1 MVTHHK
7 TFPPFIHA
15 QSMLLHS
22 DNDNM
27 EPLAN
32 CLSLMY
38 MIGGNLRGSRKL
50 FWKNVSMECERLREE
65 HAKLNAWE
73 LLASMQAL
81 SIYLLVRLQEGET
94 DYNNYDYLMLTTVI
108 VISKEFARTES
119 ACDVETAFSSHNL
132 EMNWKAWVFLE
143 SRRRSDHQRPLQL
156 FKTDIQRL
164 AVIYRVVDMLVYF
177 EPAGMCGLQK
187 DLIIAPLPAKKQ
199 LWEADNKTL
208 WEEEGKRDSTIQD
221 SFALAA
227 NGELVKL
234 DQGQLYCSNGELRYR
249 PSTNNSPASSATN
262 WECWC
267 SGMDGLGGLVMLAAS
282 LIV

>member
-1 MVTHHK
+1 MELISETQ
-7 TFPPFIHA
+7 HA
-15 QSMLLHS
+15 
-22 DNDNM
+22 N
-27 EPLAN
+27 
-32 CLSLMY
+32 
-38 MIGGNLRGSRKL
+38 
-50 FWKNVSMECERLREE
+50 
-65 HAKLNAWE
+65 LNAWE

-108 VISKEFARTES
+108 
-119 ACDVETAFSSHNL
+119 
-132 EMNWKAWVFLE
+132 
-143 SRRRSDHQRPLQL
+143 L

-199 LWEADNKTL
+199 LWEADHKIL
-208 WEEEGKRDSTIQD
+208 WEEQGKRDGAIQD
-221 SFALAA
+221 SFGLVA

-234 DQGQLYCSNGELRYR
+234 DQGQLYCGNGELRYR
-249 PSTNNSPASSATN
+249 LSTNNSPASSATN
-262 WECWC
+262 WEYWC

>member
-1 MVTHHK
+1 
-7 TFPPFIHA
+7 
-15 QSMLLHS
+15 
-22 DNDNM
+22 M

-32 CLSLMY
+32 CLSLLH

-65 HAKLNAWE
+65 HANLNAWE

-119 ACDVETAFSSHNL
+119 G
-132 EMNWKAWVFLE
+132 
-143 SRRRSDHQRPLQL
+143 
-156 FKTDIQRL
+156 L

-199 LWEADNKTL
+199 LWEADNKIF
-208 WEEEGKRDSTIQD
+208 WEEEGKRDSAIQD

-249 PSTNNSPASSATN
+249 LSTNNSPASSATN
-262 WECWC
+262 WEYWC

>member
-1 MVTHHK
+1 
-7 TFPPFIHA
+7 
-15 QSMLLHS
+15 
-22 DNDNM
+22 M

-32 CLSLMY
+32 CLSLLH
-38 MIGGNLRGSRKL
+38 MIGGNIRGSRKL
-50 FWKNVSMECERLREE
+50 FWKNVSMECERLREV
-65 HAKLNAWE
+65 HAYLNAWE
-73 LLASMQAL
+73 LLAAMQAL
-81 SIYLLVRLQEGET
+81 SIYLLLRLQEGET

-108 VISKEFARTES
+108 VISKEFARTGS
-119 ACDVETAFSSHNL
+119 G
-132 EMNWKAWVFLE
+132 
-143 SRRRSDHQRPLQL
+143 
-156 FKTDIQRL
+156 L

-199 LWEADNKTL
+199 LWEADNKIL
-208 WEEEGKRDSTIQD
+208 WEEEGKRDSAIQD

-249 PSTNNSPASSATN
+249 LSTNNSPASSATN
-262 WECWC
+262 WEYWC

>member
-1 MVTHHK
+1 
-7 TFPPFIHA
+7 
-15 QSMLLHS
+15 
-22 DNDNM
+22 M
-27 EPLAN
+27 EPLAD

-50 FWKNVSMECERLREE
+50 FWKNV
-65 HAKLNAWE
+65 
-73 LLASMQAL
+73 
-81 SIYLLVRLQEGET
+81 
-94 DYNNYDYLMLTTVI
+94 
-108 VISKEFARTES
+108 ISKEFARTES
-119 ACDVETAFSSHNL
+119 GCDVETACSSHNL

-143 SRRRSDHQRPLQL
+143 SRRRSDRLLPLQL

-187 DLIIAPLPAKKQ
+187 DLIIAPLPARKQ
-199 LWEADNKTL
+199 LWEADNKIL

-249 PSTNNSPASSATN
+249 LSTNNSPASSN
-262 WECWC
+262 WEYWY
-267 SGMDGLGGLVMLAAS
+267 SGMDGLGGLIMFAAS

>member
-1 MVTHHK
+1 
-7 TFPPFIHA
+7 
-15 QSMLLHS
+15 
-22 DNDNM
+22 M

-32 CLSLMY
+32 CLSLLH

-50 FWKNVSMECERLREE
+50 FWKN

-108 VISKEFARTES
+108 
-119 ACDVETAFSSHNL
+119 
-132 EMNWKAWVFLE
+132 
-143 SRRRSDHQRPLQL
+143 L

-199 LWEADNKTL
+199 LWEADHKIL
-208 WEEEGKRDSTIQD
+208 WEEQGKRDGAIQD
-221 SFALAA
+221 SFGLVA

-234 DQGQLYCSNGELRYR
+234 DQGQLYCGNGELRYR
-249 PSTNNSPASSATN
+249 LSTNNSPASSATN
-262 WECWC
+262 WEYWC

>member
-1 MVTHHK
+1 
-7 TFPPFIHA
+7 
-15 QSMLLHS
+15 
-22 DNDNM
+22 M

-50 FWKNVSMECERLREE
+50 FWKN

-81 SIYLLVRLQEGET
+81 FIHLLVRLQEGET
-94 DYNNYDYLMLTTVI
+94 DYNNYDYLMLTTI
-108 VISKEFARTES
+108 I
-119 ACDVETAFSSHNL
+119 
-132 EMNWKAWVFLE
+132 
-143 SRRRSDHQRPLQL
+143 L

-199 LWEADNKTL
+199 LWEADNKIL
-208 WEEEGKRDSTIQD
+208 WEEEGKRDSAIQD

-227 NGELVKL
+227 NGELIKL
-234 DQGQLYCSNGELRYR
+234 DRGQLYCSNGELRYR
-249 PSTNNSPASSATN
+249 LSTNNSPASSATN
-262 WECWC
+262 WEYWC

>member
-1 MVTHHK
+1 
-7 TFPPFIHA
+7 
-15 QSMLLHS
+15 
-22 DNDNM
+22 
-27 EPLAN
+27 
-32 CLSLMY
+32 
-38 MIGGNLRGSRKL
+38 
-50 FWKNVSMECERLREE
+50 
-65 HAKLNAWE
+65 
-73 LLASMQAL
+73 
-81 SIYLLVRLQEGET
+81 
-94 DYNNYDYLMLTTVI
+94 MLTTVI
-108 VISKEFARTES
+108 VVSKEFARTES
-119 ACDVETAFSSHNL
+119 GCDVETACSSHNL

-143 SRRRSDHQRPLQL
+143 SRRWSDRLLPLQV

-199 LWEADNKTL
+199 LWEADNKIL
-208 WEEEGKRDSTIQD
+208 WEEGGKRDSAIQD

-249 PSTNNSPASSATN
+249 LPTNNSPASSATN
-262 WECWC
+262 WEYWC